1 MDKSEVGVSRA
12 FYTVKQL
19 SALFGK
25 SEDTIRRWKNEGIGR
40 GEDNI
45 RLRSLE
51 REDGEGRK
59 NSRHLVFPREA
70 VIEFVRENPFL
81 MDDAPELGKLMQ
93 AEDAWRDRAIPMPG
107 DFDFDEANK
116 GLALVRPMAEEED
129 EWTRPPCIE
138 RRPVRRAPKVREA
151 QEQSHAGSELQ
162 EKIRRLREA
171 ARFDEEED
179 NFYDSYENEFFRESR
194 RNPGPRGDREAG
206 EREYQR
212 RMKIIHFALDTIRER
227 CDGFDKERSELEKA
241 MEELQGSS
249 LSTAASVTQVL
260 GAKCAEL
267 QEQKDMLLEF
277 IAVIEEEIKEG

>member
-19 SALFGK
+19 AALFGK

-51 REDGEGRK
+51 REDEDGRK

-107 DFDFDEANK
+107 TFDFDEVSK

-129 EWTRPPCIE
+129 EWSRPPRIE
-138 RRPVRRAPKVREA
+138 RRPVTRVSKVRGA
-151 QEQSHAGSELQ
+151 QGESRAESDLQ
-162 EKIRRLREA
+162 ERIRRLREA
-171 ARFDEEED
+171 ARFDEVED
-179 NFYDSYENEFFRESR
+179 NFYDSHEREFGSEPRK
-194 RNPGPRGDREAG
+194 NPMPRGDREAG

-212 RMKIIHFALDTIRER
+212 RMRIINFALDTLRER
-227 CDGFDKERSELEKA
+227 CDGFDKERAELEKA

-260 GAKCAEL
+260 GSKCSEL
-267 QEQKDMLLEF
+267 EAQKAMLLEF
-277 IAVIEEEIKEG
+277 IAIIEEEIRED

>member
-1 MDKSEVGVSRA
+1 MDKSEAGVSRA
-12 FYTVKQL
+12 YYTVKQL

-107 DFDFDEANK
+107 AFDFDEVSK
-116 GLALVRPMAEEED
+116 GLALVRPDTD
-129 EWTRPPCIE
+129 EQDQWSRPPRIE
-138 RRPVRRAPKVREA
+138 RRPVRRPSVAHENPGR
-151 QEQSHAGSELQ
+151 SHEESDLY

-171 ARFDEEED
+171 ALFDEEED
-179 NFYDSYENEFFRESR
+179 NFYDSYESEFSREPW
-194 RNPGPRGDREAG
+194 RNPMSRGDREEG

-212 RMKIIHFALDTIRER
+212 RMKTIHFALDTLRER
-227 CDGFDKERSELEKA
+227 CDAFDRERSELEKA
-241 MEELQGSS
+241 MEELQESS

-260 GAKCAEL
+260 GTKCSEL
-267 QEQKDMLLEF
+267 QGQKDMLLEF
-277 IAVIEEEIKEG
+277 IAVIEDEIKED